1 MDLEPE
7 MQRMR
12 IAEPNQW
19 HLFTDMCRVE
29 KAEMSSGRGAMV
41 TTTNVDTRVLL
52 LGAILSIIQ
61 TPGSYQ
67 LLRMP

>member
-29 KAEMSSGRGAMV
+29 KAEMSSGRGAMM
-41 TTTNVDTRVLL
+41 TTTNADTRMFYQ
-52 LGAILSIIQ
+52 SYK
-61 TPGSYQ
+61 GSYQ